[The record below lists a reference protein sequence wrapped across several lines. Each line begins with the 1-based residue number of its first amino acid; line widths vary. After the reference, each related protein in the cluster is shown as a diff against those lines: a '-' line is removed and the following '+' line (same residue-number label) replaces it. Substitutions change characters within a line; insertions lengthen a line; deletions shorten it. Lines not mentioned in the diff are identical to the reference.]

1 MSKKI
6 YTAYKHKIPR
16 KIPKNQNC
24 KKERILPM
32 FVTITKI
39 IKKKRFSDFR
49 FCAQFKKKD
58 KTDNGLNPITNEVTF
73 IVSLITPLNPFDSVR
88 KRDDVPVP
96 LARLIAQVN
105 LTKRT
110 KSVNHIF
117 FL

>member
-1 MSKKI
+1 
-6 YTAYKHKIPR
+6 
-16 KIPKNQNC
+16 
-24 KKERILPM
+24 M
-32 FVTITKI
+32 FVTITK
-39 IKKKRFSDFR
+39 KKKKIVFPFSDFVHNL
-49 FCAQFKKKD
+49 KKKD

-96 LARLIAQVN
+96 LAGLIAQVN

-117 FL
+117 L